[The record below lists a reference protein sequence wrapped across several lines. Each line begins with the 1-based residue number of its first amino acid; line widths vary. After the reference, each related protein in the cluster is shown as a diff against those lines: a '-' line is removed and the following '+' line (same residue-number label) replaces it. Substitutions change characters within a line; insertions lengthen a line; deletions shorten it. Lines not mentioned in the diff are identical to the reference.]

1 VRISAVLIVRNEEV
15 FLPGC
20 LESLQPVVDEM
31 VVVDTGSE
39 DQTVPLAR
47 QYTQDV
53 HVFEWQDDFALARN
67 FSLAKATGDYVLVAD
82 ADHRVVNTENARYL
96 LEQFAREHSPN
107 TLGTV
112 AILSGVRD
120 EGHTREE
127 VSVSPKFFRR
137 ENFVFEG
144 AIHEQVVPR
153 EGEARQ
159 APTGLQ
165 YLHSGYEDRDS
176 LLARIDRNRRI
187 LVRELEKHPDDE
199 YYLYQL
205 GKAEFCRKD
214 YRAAVQA
221 FEEALKHMTFSGP
234 SLPTGCR
241 GKKVSEDMLLDLLT
255 CLAYSYANLERH
267 REGCD
272 LLEQHQ
278 AMNHPATQWADFPH
292 ALGYLYLMLGDVARA
307 REAYTRA
314 LQYGAGK
321 ELVRGTGS
329 FSAFYHLGL
338 LAEAEGDVAAALGN
352 YLQSLQLR
360 PDYTATLSRCV
371 DLVTEHK
378 AALPPE
384 IWAAADMEAFVT
396 VYVKRLV
403 QHLGT
408 GDTEN
413 AQMLLA
419 AARATSPQLFKA
431 CEAALKELQAYV
443 ETESPPKAPE

>member
-1 VRISAVLIVRNEEV
+1 MKISAALIVRNEEV

-20 LESLQPVVDEM
+20 LESLQPIVDEI

-39 DQTVPLAR
+39 DQTVVLAR
-47 QYTQDV
+47 QYTQEI
-53 HVFEWQDDFALARN
+53 HTFEWTDDFAGARN
-67 FSLAKATGDYVLVAD
+67 FSLEKAAGDYVLVAD
-82 ADHRVVNTENARYL
+82 ADHRVIHPENGRPL
-96 LEQFAREHSPN
+96 LERFVREHSPN

-112 AILSGVRD
+112 AILSGVED

-137 ENFVFEG
+137 EGFFYEG
-144 AIHEQVVPR
+144 AIHEQVVPK

-165 YLHSGYEDRDS
+165 YLHSGYEDRDA
-176 LLARIDRNRRI
+176 LLARIGRNRRI
-187 LVRELEKHPDDE
+187 LLRELEKHPDDE

-205 GKAEFCRKD
+205 GKAEFCQKA
-214 YRAAVQA
+214 YEPAVRA
-221 FEEALKHMTFSGP
+221 FGEALKHMTFSGP
-234 SLPTGCR
+234 SLPTGCKGR
-241 GKKVSEDMLLDLLT
+241 KVSEDMLLDLLT
-255 CLAYSYANLERH
+255 CLAYSYANLDRH

-278 AMNHPATQWADFPH
+278 ALNHPATQWADFPH

-352 YLQSLQLR
+352 YLQSLHLR

-371 DLVTEHK
+371 DLVTEYK
-378 AALPPE
+378 AALPAE
-384 IWAAADMEAFVT
+384 IWAAADVEAFVT
-396 VYVKRLV
+396 AYVKRLV
-403 QHLGT
+403 QHLGA
-408 GDTEN
+408 GEREK

-419 AARATSPQLFKA
+419 AAQATAPQLFEA

-443 ETESPPKAPE
+443 KTQAPREAPG